1 MAAPE
6 RAVDRRVGAIRG
18 QPPEG
23 TPDHW
28 RTGGGSMR
36 TRSMGLA
43 LFSGVAL
50 LVSACTSAATPSPS
64 PTAASAAPSVAASV
78 VASAS
83 APASGSPAP
92 SGSAAA
98 AQWKVGVVTDVGTL
112 DDKNFN
118 QFSFE
123 GAEKGATD
131 IGASSPPAIVP
142 KDSSE
147 YANDIQKFIDQK
159 FNIIVTVGF
168 NLSADTTKA
177 AKANPNVWFV
187 GVDQSPICVDAT
199 GALDTTFACAGDA
212 ATLLPN
218 YISLTFQ
225 EDQAGYLAGI
235 VAASIT
241 KTGKIGAIGGI
252 NSVPPVVRYI
262 QGYVL
267 GAQSINP
274 NIVVKTAYVTTSDFT
289 KAFNDP
295 ATGKT
300 FATQFIKANGV
311 DVLFQVAGKTGN
323 GVLDAAC
330 AAKISGIGV
339 DVDQYLSYPAADAC
353 IVTSAEKH
361 LSAAVESALKGIADG
376 SAKAGNI
383 PFNAA
388 NQGIGVADFHGATV
402 PADLQAKLDAAL
414 AAMAANPPLV
424 TCPAK
429 CGTP

>member
-1 MAAPE
+1 
-6 RAVDRRVGAIRG
+6 
-18 QPPEG
+18 
-23 TPDHW
+23 
-28 RTGGGSMR
+28 MR

-43 LFSGVAL
+43 LFSGLAL

-64 PTAASAAPSVAASV
+64 PTAASAAPTTAPTAV
-78 VASAS
+78 AS
-83 APASGSPAP
+83 APASSGSPAP
-92 SGSAAA
+92 SGSAST

-131 IGASSPPAIVP
+131 IGATSPPAIVP
-142 KDSSE
+142 KDASE
-147 YANDIQKFIDQK
+147 YGSDIQKFIEQN

-187 GVDQSPICVDAT
+187 GVDQSPICVDAS
-199 GALDTTFACAGDA
+199 GNLDTTFACKGDA

-241 KTGKIGAIGGI
+241 KTNKIGAIGGI

-262 QGYVL
+262 QGFVL

-274 NIVVKTAYVTTSDFT
+274 SITVKTAYVSTSDFT

-300 FATQFIKANGV
+300 FAAQFIKSNGV

-330 AAKISGIGV
+330 AAKIAGIGV
-339 DVDQYLSYPAADAC
+339 DVDQYVSYPAADPC

-376 SAKAGNI
+376 SAKAGDI
-383 PFNAA
+383 HFNAA
-388 NQGIGVADFHGATV
+388 NMGIGVADFHGATV

-424 TCPAK
+424 TCPAT